1 MGFLGNLSIKLK
13 LSLLAL
19 TAIISIVFIAAFS
32 HISIEKVRIK
42 GDLYNE
48 IILSKDLIAD
58 ILPPPEYII
67 EARLVAYQLLDNP
80 KEEEKKQLIEKLAS
94 LKKDYYDRQ
103 KYWNEN
109 LVDKKQRTL
118 ILEKSKLPSD
128 AFFQTIEKEF
138 LPALAAGDMA
148 LANKISSG
156 ALKAKYDEHRVAIDE
171 LVKLANEKAAAD
183 ETKANEFLSSASLVM
198 GIVVAGSLAV
208 TALFAVLIATD
219 IIRKLRKISVAVKD
233 LEAGEGDLTKR
244 LKIDGKDEIAK
255 LGLLIDSFL
264 EKIAKAIR
272 ETKRSVDENASVAH
286 ELHSTSQ
293 LIGKRAQEQSIETEN
308 TTKSGEAI
316 KITVEESKEQILRSQ
331 AQVNE
336 ANQKLIASTTAIQ
349 RMVEEIQDAV
359 AAENELAS
367 RLSSVSHEAEQVKTV
382 LSVISDIAEQ
392 TNLLALNAAIEAAR
406 AGEHGRGFA
415 VVADEVRKLAERTQK
430 SLVESNATINIITQS
445 IGDLSES
452 MSKNSEKIEHLAD
465 RSNDTQEAISDVSI
479 SMQKASSLSADTA
492 QKVTAMVEE
501 LTIMIK
507 KMGVISELSSSNA
520 RSVEE
525 IALAVEHLHGLTEEL
540 NGQMTQF
547 RT

>member
-1 MGFLGNLSIKLK
+1 
-13 LSLLAL
+13 
-19 TAIISIVFIAAFS
+19 
-32 HISIEKVRIK
+32 
-42 GDLYNE
+42 
-48 IILSKDLIAD
+48 
-58 ILPPPEYII
+58 
-67 EARLVAYQLLDNP
+67 
-80 KEEEKKQLIEKLAS
+80 
-94 LKKDYYDRQ
+94 
-103 KYWNEN
+103 
-109 LVDKKQRTL
+109 
-118 ILEKSKLPSD
+118 
-128 AFFQTIEKEF
+128 
-138 LPALAAGDMA
+138 
-148 LANKISSG
+148 
-156 ALKAKYDEHRVAIDE
+156 
-171 LVKLANEKAAAD
+171 
-183 ETKANEFLSSASLVM
+183 
-198 GIVVAGSLAV
+198 
-208 TALFAVLIATD
+208 
-219 IIRKLRKISVAVKD
+219 VAVKD
-233 LEAGEGDLTKR
+233 LEAGERDLTKR

-272 ETKRSVDENASVAH
+272 EAKRSVDENASVAH

-479 SMQKASSLSADTA
+479 SIQKASSLSADTA

-507 KMGVISELSSSNA
+507 KWE
-520 RSVEE
+520 
-525 IALAVEHLHGLTEEL
+525 
-540 NGQMTQF
+540 
-547 RT
+547 

>member
-13 LSLLAL
+13 LLLLAL
-19 TAIISIVFIAAFS
+19 TAIVSIVFIAAFS
-32 HISIEKVRIK
+32 HITIERVRIK
-42 GDLYNE
+42 GNLYNE
-48 IILSKDLIAD
+48 IILSKDLLAD

-67 EARLVAYQLLDNP
+67 EARLVTYNLLDNP
-80 KEEEKKQLIEKLAS
+80 KEEEKKRLIEKLAS

-109 LVDKKQRTL
+109 LADKELRTL
-118 ILEKSKLPSD
+118 ILEKSKRPAE

-138 LPALAAGDMA
+138 LPALAVGDIA

-156 ALKAKYDEHRVAIDE
+156 ALKAKYEEHRAAIDE
-171 LVKLANEKAAAD
+171 LVKLANEKAATN
-183 ETKANEFLSSASLVM
+183 ETKANELLSSAKLVM
-198 GIVVAGSLAV
+198 GIVIAASLAF
-208 TALFAVLIATD
+208 TALFAFLIATD
-219 IIRKLRKISVAVKD
+219 IIRKLSKISVAVKD

-244 LKIDGKDEIAK
+244 LKIEGKDEIAK

-264 EKIAKAIR
+264 EKIAKVIR
-272 ETKRSVDENASVAH
+272 EAKRSMDENASVAH
-286 ELHSTSQ
+286 ELYSTSQ
-293 LIGKRAQEQSIETEN
+293 LIGKRVQEQSTEVEN

-316 KITVEESKEQILRSQ
+316 KVTVEESKEQILRSQ
-331 AQVNE
+331 AQINE
-336 ANQKLIASTTAIQ
+336 ANQKLIASTTTIQ
-349 RMVEEIQDAV
+349 RMIEEIQDAV
-359 AAENELAS
+359 VAENELAS
-367 RLSSVSHEAEQVKTV
+367 QLSSVSHEAEQVKTI
-382 LSVISDIAEQ
+382 LSVISDIADQ

-430 SLVESNATINIITQS
+430 SLVESNATINVITQS

-452 MSKNSEKIEHLAD
+452 MSKNSEKINYLTVM
-465 RSNDTQEAISDVSI
+465 SNDTQEAISDVSI
-479 SMQKASSLSADTA
+479 SMQKASSLSTDTA

-507 KMGVISELSSSNA
+507 KMGVINELSSSNA

-525 IALAVEHLHGLTEEL
+525 IVSAVEHLSDLTEKL
-540 NGQMTQF
+540 NGHMMQF